1 MSRCNST
8 STCIIILSTQITF
21 IYLACQR
28 VSFKSMYVFASKQYE
43 LYFLKT
49 GLYMFIKSAYNLN
62 LNDK

>member
-1 MSRCNST
+1 
-8 STCIIILSTQITF
+8 
-21 IYLACQR
+21 
-28 VSFKSMYVFASKQYE
+28 MYVFASKQYE